1 MIKRTL
7 LALSA
12 TVALAFS
19 GTAQAQE
26 STSVQT
32 MQISRLRGV
41 RAHSGFNVTL
51 TQGPTS
57 KAVITVDGRLKPY
70 LRATVDDGVLSLGF
84 SNLPRD
90 LQRMKLRKA
99 EITVGS
105 LEKLEAHSG
114 AQINGSGSFTAR
126 ECEIDVHSGALVEN
140 IDVTAKEI
148 EVEVHSG
155 ARAVVSGSADQL
167 EASAASGASC
177 DLYGL
182 KAVNATV
189 SASSGASLGCWATGS
204 LNAKASSGA
213 SVRYDGT
220 PADRNVSNS
229 SGGSVRQRK

>member
-12 TVALAFS
+12 AIAFTFS
-19 GTAQAQE
+19 GATQAQE

-32 MQISRLRGV
+32 MQISRLRGID
-41 RAHSGFNVTL
+41 AHTGFDVTV
-51 TQGPTS
+51 TQGSTS

-70 LRATVDDGVLSLGF
+70 LRATVEDGVLSLGF
-84 SNLPRD
+84 DNLPRE
-90 LQRMKLRKA
+90 LQRVKGRKA

-114 AQINGSGSFTAR
+114 ARITGIGSFTAC
-126 ECEIDVHSGALVEN
+126 ECEIDVHSGAQVEN
-140 IDVTAKEI
+140 ISVTAEEI
-148 EVEVHSG
+148 EIDVHSG
-155 ARAVVSGSADQL
+155 ARAVVSGSTDKL
-167 EASAASGASC
+167 EASAHSGASC

-189 SASSGASLGCWATGS
+189 SASSGASLGCRATGS

-213 SVRYDGT
+213 SVRYNGT
-220 PADRNVSNS
+220 PTKLNVSNS